1 MTAGPRTTARV
12 WSGAWLT
19 VTFLVI
25 CVAAMVIASGFVP
38 ATTRYFPF
46 FVSATCVIVA
56 SVDLI
61 RRFLAHRRHAM
72 ASAGSDA
79 GKSGSPYALGQT
91 NAAADAPAG
100 VLLAYAAWFLGLLA
114 GTWLVGI
121 VAASGVFVA
130 AFLKREA
137 KTRWWTSLTA
147 GIVVVILV
155 AAAGTFLKLRW
166 PHSLF
171 DPLSA
176 IL

>member
-1 MTAGPRTTARV
+1 MTAGQRTSARV

-19 VTFLVI
+19 VTFLLI

-46 FVSATCVIVA
+46 FVSASCVIVA
-56 SVDLI
+56 SVDLF
-61 RRFLAHRRHAM
+61 RRFLAYRRHAM
-72 ASAGSDA
+72 ASAENDA
-79 GKSGSPYALGQT
+79 DKSGSPSALGQI

-100 VLLAYAAWFLGLLA
+100 VLLVYTAWFFSLLA

-121 VAASGVFVA
+121 VVASGIFVA
-130 AFLKREA
+130 TFLKREA
-137 KTRWWTSLTA
+137 AVRWWTSLVA

-155 AAAGTFLKLRW
+155 TVAGTFLKLRW

-171 DPLSA
+171 DPLAA